1 MVYLDNAAFGM
12 GAFDCTSLAHETSS
26 DTPIYAGSKAGAD
39 TTATTAKALDLSLLA
54 GNYKGRYTARLQL
67 VKDFKVTGSMTYLDV
82 NYYYF
87 AADNAAQTAAK
98 RWAKFRILKSDLD
111 GAKHTPL
118 EFSLPAVTGA
128 ESRYVRLE
136 LSSDAKTVTQ
146 GAILATIEPTRM

>member
-1 MVYLDNAAFGM
+1 MIYLDNGTFGM
-12 GAFDCTSLAHETSS
+12 GAFDCTSLAHGTS

-39 TTATTAKALDLSLLA
+39 TTAATAKALDLSLLA

-87 AADNAAQTAAK
+87 AADNAAQSAAK

-128 ESRYVRLE
+128 DSRYVRLE
-136 LSSDAKTVTQ
+136 LSSDATTVAQ
-146 GAILATIEPTRM
+146 GAVLATIEPTRM